1 MFQQVILIGNA
12 TRDTELRYTPSG
24 TAVADVGI
32 AINKRVKKND
42 EWVDE
47 PTFLD
52 VTCWAKTAEVAG
64 EYVKK
69 GKQIMI
75 EGELRVD
82 KWESNEGEKR
92 SRLVIVAR
100 QLKLLG
106 GGSRINGTTKK
117 DTTTSPPQNDALS
130 IEVDNDVPF

>member
-42 EWVDE
+42 EWIDE
-47 PTFLD
+47 VTFLD
-52 VTCWAKTAEVAG
+52 VTCWARTAEIAG